1 MNFLKKIFSRK
12 EKPIKSNKD
21 FWDWFVE
28 NEKVFHNVVNEHENI
43 EKDFLDKLAPKLD
56 QIREGIFYLTG
67 MKNDLEAELILTPDG
82 NLRNVGIVE
91 ELIKDAPNLSGWV
104 FTALK
109 PELKIE
115 DTSIKMGGY
124 EYTSKNLFF
133 YSNNNKDYP
142 DEIDLTIVYTKW
154 SEENKRDVEV
164 GVHIFLDNYLGELNF
179 ITNIDTINITGIVKD
194 KKDLVPISK
203 LKDFLKWRQKEFV
216 EKYENVIY
224 DSTGASCSILEFN
237 FNDGDKGIAAV
248 NTEILRWDNQ
258 ASHPWICSIDI
269 NYDGKSNRGMP
280 NEETQ
285 QKLEKVEDQI
295 IVKLIESEGYINIGR
310 TTAKSKRTIYFAC
323 KDFRKPSHVFHE
335 VKNTF
340 ATKFE
345 IEFDIYKD
353 KYWRTFNKFIVN

>member
-1 MNFLKKIFSRK
+1 MKFIKNLFSRK
-12 EKPIKSNKD
+12 EKPINSNKD

-28 NEKVFHNVVNEHENI
+28 NEKVFHKVVNNHKNI

-67 MKNDLEAELILTPDG
+67 MKTELEAELILTPDG
-82 NLRNVGIVE
+82 DLRNVALVE

-124 EYTSKNLFF
+124 EFTSKNLFF
-133 YSNNNKDYP
+133 CSNNNKDYP
-142 DEIDLTIVYTKW
+142 DEIDLTIAYTEW
-154 SEENKRDVEV
+154 SEENKDDIGN

-179 ITNIDTINITGIVKD
+179 ITTIDAINISGVIKD
-194 KKDLVPISK
+194 KKDLIPISK
-203 LKDFLKWRQKEFV
+203 LKDFLKWRQKEFI
-216 EKYENVIY
+216 EKYENVVY
-224 DSTGASCSILEFN
+224 DSNNATYSILEFN
-237 FNDGDKGIAAV
+237 FKDGDKGIAAI

-258 ASHPWICSIDI
+258 ASHPWVCSIEI
-269 NYDGKSNRGMP
+269 NYNGKSNKGMP

-285 QKLEKVEDQI
+285 QELEEVEDQI
-295 IVKLIESEGYINIGR
+295 TAKLIESEGYINIGR
-310 TTAKSKRTIYFAC
+310 MTAKSKRTIYFAC
-323 KDFRKPSHVFHE
+323 KDFRKSSNVFYE
-335 VKNTF
+335 VKKVF

-353 KYWRTFNKFIVN
+353 KYWQTFNKFIVN